1 MARIF
6 DKTWQRTK
14 LCGTFTEEDAGHE
27 VRANGWVRARRDLG
41 GIIFIEV
48 WDWTG
53 PIQVVFNP
61 EAGEIHELAAKLRN
75 EFCVAVKGKMR
86 IRPEGTENP
95 ELKTGNIEIVASDFL
110 IMSKAKP
117 LPFEVGDET
126 ENVDENIRLKYRY
139 LDMRREKMQFN
150 MRTRAKINS
159 FTRRYLE
166 EFKGQ
171 CITLCLIS
179 QKY

>member
-6 DKTWQRTK
+6 DSTWQRTK

-61 EAGEIHELAAKLRN
+61 EAGEIHELA
-75 EFCVAVKGKMR
+75 
-86 IRPEGTENP
+86 
-95 ELKTGNIEIVASDFL
+95 
-110 IMSKAKP
+110 
-117 LPFEVGDET
+117 
-126 ENVDENIRLKYRY
+126 
-139 LDMRREKMQFN
+139 
-150 MRTRAKINS
+150 
-159 FTRRYLE
+159 
-166 EFKGQ
+166 
-171 CITLCLIS
+171 
-179 QKY
+179 